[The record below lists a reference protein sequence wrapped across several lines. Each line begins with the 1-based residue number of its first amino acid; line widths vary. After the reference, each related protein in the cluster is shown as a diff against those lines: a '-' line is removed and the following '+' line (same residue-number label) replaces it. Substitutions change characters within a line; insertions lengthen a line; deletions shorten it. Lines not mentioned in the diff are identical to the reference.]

1 MKSLLGIIF
10 ASLLFVPGVL
20 NAKDDLWQEFGLTRI
35 GPASAPDFTLEDVSG
50 KKVSLKE
57 LKGKV
62 VVLNFWATWC
72 PPCKEEMPSFS
83 KLDSMLGKE
92 GLAVV
97 AINDYENKKKAVN
110 FANKNGY
117 KFTVLID
124 ESGKV
129 SESYKASFL
138 PTTFVIDKNGMAIG
152 KAVGARDWASPV
164 AIKIFQEFLKK

>member
-1 MKSLLGIIF
+1 MF
-10 ASLLFVPGVL
+10 APGVL

-50 KKVSLKE
+50 KKVSLKD

-110 FANKNGY
+110 FVKKNGWN
-117 KFTVLID
+117 FTVLID

-129 SESYKASFL
+129 SESYRASFL
-138 PTTFVIDKNGMAIG
+138 PTTFIIDRNGMAIG
-152 KAVGARDWASPV
+152 KAVGARDWASPA
-164 AIKIFQEFLKK
+164 AIKIFRELLKK

>member
-10 ASLLFVPGVL
+10 AAFLFVPGVL

-35 GPASAPDFTLEDVSG
+35 GPAGAPDFTLEDVSG
-50 KKVSLKE
+50 KKVSLKD

-83 KLDSMLGKE
+83 KLDLIFGKK
-92 GLAVV
+92 GLSVV

-110 FANKNGY
+110 FAKKNNY

-129 SESYKASFL
+129 SESFRASVL
-138 PTTFVIDKNGMAIG
+138 PTTFIID
-152 KAVGARDWASPV
+152 
-164 AIKIFQEFLKK
+164 